1 MGMTIAEKILSKS
14 CGRTVTPGELVY
26 PEPDLVVATEV
37 QLFHEGIPI
46 TEELRE
52 LGITKIAHP
61 ERYMV
66 TLGHTAPVTSPAMA
80 EMTKRV
86 RGIVAELGIKR
97 FFDQGQHG
105 IEHSQVIEKGMA
117 RPGML
122 VYGGDTHMTAVGAI
136 GALGIAVCYEL
147 LTIFAT
153 GAIWI
158 KVPGTIRV
166 ELVGSLRKGVFSRDL
181 VSWIISDIGAERGNY
196 RVLEYT
202 GPALNDIEIEE
213 RITLCNVPPQ
223 IGAKSAIVTP
233 DKKAI
238 DYVKARSKEPF
249 EVVTS
254 DPDASY
260 EQVFQYDLSQLE
272 PMVALPPNPDNVRP
286 LSTVAGTK
294 IHQATLGSCANGML
308 SDLRAAAAVLKGR
321 KVHGSVRMV
330 VCPATSEVFLD
341 AVREGIIET
350 FLSAGATINEPGCS
364 ICNGTIASLA
374 AGEACIATITRNEP
388 GRTGTMEADIYL
400 ASPATVAASAIK
412 GEITDPREFL

>member
-14 CGRTVTPGELVY
+14 CGRKVTPGELVY

-46 TEELRE
+46 TEELKE

-66 TLGHTAPVTSPAMA
+66 TLGHTAPVTSPATA
-80 EMTKRV
+80 ETAKRV
-86 RGIVAELGIKR
+86 RGIVAELGIKH

-105 IEHSQVIEKGMA
+105 IEHSQVIEKGLA

-122 VYGGDTHMTAVGAI
+122 VYGGDTHMTMVGAVGV
-136 GALGIAVCYEL
+136 LGIAVCYEL

-158 KVPGTIRV
+158 RVPSTIKV
-166 ELVGSLRKGVFSRDL
+166 ELTGSLRKGVFSRDL
-181 VSWIISDIGAERGNY
+181 ISWIISDIGAERGNY
-196 RVLEYT
+196 RVLEFT
-202 GPALNDIEIEE
+202 SPAINNIEIEA
-213 RITLCNVPPQ
+213 RMTLCNVPPQ

-233 DKKAI
+233 DEKAI
-238 DYVKARSKEPF
+238 NYVKARSNEPF
-249 EVVTS
+249 EVVRS

-260 EQVFQYDLSQLE
+260 EQVFRYDLSTLE
-272 PMVALPPNPDNVRP
+272 PMVALPPNPDNVKP
-286 LSTVAGTK
+286 LTTLVGTK

-308 SDLRAAAAVLKGR
+308 SDLRAAAAVLKGQR
-321 KVHGSVRMV
+321 VHAGVRMV
-330 VCPATSEVFLD
+330 VCPATTEVYLD
-341 AVREGIIET
+341 AVREGLIET
-350 FLSAGATINEPGCS
+350 FLSSGATINEPGCG
-364 ICNGTIASLA
+364 ICFGTIASLA
-374 AGEACIATITRNEP
+374 VGEACIATITRNEP

-412 GEITDPREFL
+412 GEIADPREFL